1 MKTQVVKFFDED
13 YDIMLGIETEVDAV
27 NYDIDDFEEMVN
39 EMYNL
44 NEIDELQHE
53 ELIDK
58 CDTFVAIKYTDKD
71 GNTIEL

>member
-1 MKTQVVKFFDED
+1 MKTQVVKFFDVD
-13 YDIMLGIETEVDAV
+13 YDVMLVVNTEIDAI
-27 NYDIDDFEEMVN
+27 NYDIDDFYEMVN

-44 NEIDELQHE
+44 NEIDELQHT

-58 CDTFVAIKYTDKD
+58 CDTFVAIKYKDKD

>member
-1 MKTQVVKFFDED
+1 MKTQVVKFFDVD
-13 YDIMLGIETEVDAV
+13 CNVMLVMNTEVDAI
-27 NYDIDDFEEMVN
+27 NYDIDDFEEMVT

-44 NEIDELQHE
+44 NEIDKLQYE

-58 CDTFVAIKYTDKD
+58 CDTFVAVKYTDKD

>member
-1 MKTQVVKFFDED
+1 MKTQVVTFFDVD
-13 YDIMLGIETEVDAV
+13 YDIMLVINTEVDAC

-44 NEIDELQHE
+44 NEIDELQHK
-53 ELIDK
+53 ELIDN
-58 CDTFVAIKYTDKD
+58 CDTFVTIKYKDKE

>member
-1 MKTQVVKFFDED
+1 MKKQLVKFFNED
-13 YDIMLGIETEVDAV
+13 YEIMLVIKTEIDAID
-27 NYDIDDFEEMVN
+27 YDIDDFEEMVN

-53 ELIDK
+53 ELIEK
-58 CDTFVAIKYTDKD
+58 CDTFVAVKYTDKD

>member
-1 MKTQVVKFFDED
+1 MKTQLVRFFDED
-13 YDIMLGIETEVDAV
+13 YNIMLVIETEVDAC
-27 NYDIDDFEEMVN
+27 NYDIDEFEEMVD

-58 CDTFVAIKYTDKD
+58 CDTFVAIKYTDKE

>member
-13 YDIMLGIETEVDAV
+13 YDIMLVIETEVDAC

-44 NEIDELQHE
+44 NELDELQHE

-58 CDTFVAIKYTDKD
+58 CDTFVAIQYTDKD

>member
-1 MKTQVVKFFDED
+1 MKTQVVKFLDED
-13 YDIMLGIETEVDAV
+13 YDVLLVLETEVDAAS
-27 NYDIDDFEEMVN
+27 YDIDDFEEMVN

-53 ELIDK
+53 ELIDE
-58 CDTFVAIKYTDKD
+58 CETFVAIKYKDKD

>member
-13 YDIMLGIETEVDAV
+13 YNIMMIINSEIDAF

-58 CDTFVAIKYTDKD
+58 CDTFVAIKYKDKD

>member
-1 MKTQVVKFFDED
+1 MKTQLVRFFDED
-13 YDIMLGIETEVDAV
+13 YNIMLVIETEVDAC
-27 NYDIDDFEEMVN
+27 NYDIDEFEEMVDA
-39 EMYNL
+39 MYNL

-58 CDTFVAIKYTDKD
+58 CDTFVAIKYTDKE